1 MGIIYLMT
9 ILILCVGVPIF
20 FFIGFTRELRGSLQR
35 SIDLQHFIN
44 CSDIYKFKVEIEK
57 MQERDSYLAENLQ
70 DLITVYKKNISLAE
84 LEIVEI
90 EDEEKESVSK
100 TVMSIM
106 NQGTYEEKE
115 LIKLYIREQVI
126 LKLYKEISTANF
138 VTLLKVYRLVNSS
151 VTKVINE
158 NLANDTKDMRN
169 NKSYNAELD
178 LCY

>member
-1 MGIIYLMT
+1 M
-9 ILILCVGVPIF
+9 
-20 FFIGFTRELRGSLQR
+20 
-35 SIDLQHFIN
+35 
-44 CSDIYKFKVEIEK
+44 K
-57 MQERDSYLAENLQ
+57 
-70 DLITVYKKNISLAE
+70 
-84 LEIVEI
+84 
-90 EDEEKESVSK
+90 
-100 TVMSIM
+100 IM

>member
-20 FFIGFTRELRGSLQR
+20 FFIGFTRELRDSLQR

-57 MQERDSYLAENLQ
+57 IQERDSYLAENLQ

-90 EDEEKESVSK
+90 ED
-100 TVMSIM
+100 
-106 NQGTYEEKE
+106 EEKE